1 MRTNCNITLYNKV
14 SGETYQRTEL
24 HGVFWENRKGVNV
37 IKSGLTAADQA
48 SIYIPFY
55 VDDGYQK
62 PKSWQAL
69 ATKTGKW
76 TLQTGDYIVKGIVTD
91 AISSTFTISNL
102 KATYD
107 DVLQITSVD
116 TQDYGSPDL
125 QHWQIG
131 AK

>member
-1 MRTNCNITLYNKV
+1 V
-14 SGETYQRTEL
+14 SGETYHRTEL
-24 HGVFWENRKGVNV
+24 HGVYWENRKGVNV
-37 IKSGLTAADQA
+37 IKSGLTAVDQA

-55 VDDGYQK
+55 VDNGYLK
-62 PKSWQAL
+62 PKSWQVL

-76 TLQTGDYIVKGIVTD
+76 TLQTGDYIVKGIVAET
-91 AISSTFTISNL
+91 ISSTFTISNL
-102 KATYD
+102 KAAYD

-125 QHWQIG
+125 QQWQIG